1 LGQKIKAVI
10 AIIIVG
16 FVGFILGA
24 VANLMYFQFIPLLME
39 FFPRLFSAEWLLWGL
54 IGALLAVVCCLIY
67 AYLP

>member
-1 LGQKIKAVI
+1 MGQKIKAVI

>member
-39 FFPRLFSAEWLLWGL
+39 FFPRLFSAEWFLWGL